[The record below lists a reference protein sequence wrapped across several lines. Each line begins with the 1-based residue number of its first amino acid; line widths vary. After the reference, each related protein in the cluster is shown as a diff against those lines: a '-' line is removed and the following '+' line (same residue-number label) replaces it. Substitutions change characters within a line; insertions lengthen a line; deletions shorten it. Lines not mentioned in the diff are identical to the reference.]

1 MYTWFSVGYILE
13 DCRSCKSLPW
23 SQFTDP
29 SDDPLI
35 QEGLNLCFG
44 KIIEV
49 ETARTSDGNTF
60 VKTLHSWYL
69 ASLIFHSSELRTMTS

>member
-1 MYTWFSVGYILE
+1 MLIQELNLLVLYLQYSLWQMYTWFSVGYILE

-49 ETARTSDGNTF
+49 ETEIKINRDSF
-60 VKTLHSWYL
+60 V
-69 ASLIFHSSELRTMTS
+69 